1 MIKKVSIAI
10 LERSDLLQKR
20 RIDFRFTTNEKV
32 KGDYDVKKHGPDRA
46 HFYIVVMLLWLKLL
60 LLRVLFFD
68 RIAWEWI
75 AAEVAPVLFIMGIL
89 TVITPARV
97 RTTVYWVC
105 NGLLSLLLFAA
116 SVYFNH
122 FGSVPTYLALYEL
135 NQVFQVKASV
145 QSTIQ
150 SIDYLFFAD
159 LVIFAIY
166 GWIRR
171 WKQGKTYPR
180 ERFSSRKAGI
190 AHMMVIVAAII
201 GGLSLSAYS
210 VNSTRGITN
219 ELVQAESAGFFN
231 YEVVAAIKVKE
242 DNNLIETG
250 DIKDTIAKVA
260 TLEAAYSYSDKPVG
274 TVPDYFGS
282 QKGKNVIVIQME
294 AFQNFPLHQTLLGQ
308 ELTPVLNKLADEGF
322 YFPHVYQQIGPGN
335 TSDAEFMSNTSI
347 YPIGTLAMS
356 TGFGDRELPSLP
368 RLLRDKGYEAYTF
381 HVNKVG
387 FWNRNELYPA
397 LGFNGYYDKG
407 YFKNDNFNAF
417 GASDEQLYITGV
429 EKLAELQKKGTPF
442 YAQMVTASSH
452 HPFKIPDAFKKI
464 SMPDDM
470 KNTMLGDYLTAINYT
485 DYAIGT
491 LIEGLKNNGLWDNT
505 ILVMYGDHFGLQPQD
520 VPPEQVESVLGIPY
534 DSRISRFNIPL
545 IVRVPGM
552 DQGKVV
558 ERTGG
563 QMDILPTIANL
574 LGVSLEQEGFTAF
587 GHDLLNIDRNVIG
600 MRYYLPSGSFFNDEV
615 LYVPGKEFEDGVA
628 VSLDTLE
635 PVTDITKYQ
644 SDYEYILKLMNLS
657 DEYVKLLPQR

>member
-1 MIKKVSIAI
+1 MIKKYGA
-10 LERSDLLQKR
+10 
-20 RIDFRFTTNEKV
+20 
-32 KGDYDVKKHGPDRA
+32 DRA
-46 HFYIVVMLLWLKLL
+46 HFYIVAMLLWLKLL

-75 AAEVAPVLFIMGIL
+75 AADAAPVLFLMGIL
-89 TVITPARV
+89 TILTPSRAR
-97 RTTVYWVC
+97 TIVYWIF
-105 NGLLSLLLFAA
+105 NGLMSLVLFAA

-135 NQVFQVKASV
+135 DQVFQVKASV
-145 QSTIQ
+145 ESTIQ

-159 LVIFAIY
+159 LVILAIVALF
-166 GWIRR
+166 RR
-171 WKQGKTYPR
+171 WKQGKAYPHAR
-180 ERFSSRKAGI
+180 YSVRKTSRV
-190 AHMMVIVAAII
+190 HMIVVLVAIV
-201 GGLSLSAYS
+201 GGFGLSAYS
-210 VNSTRGITN
+210 VYSTRGITN
-219 ELVQAESAGFFN
+219 ELVQAENAGFLN

-242 DNNLIETG
+242 DNNLIATG
-250 DIKDTIAKVA
+250 DIKETIAKINELQA
-260 TLEAAYSYSDKPVG
+260 SYSYSDKPAG
-274 TVPDYFGS
+274 TTPDYFGS
-282 QKGKNVIVIQME
+282 QKGKNVIVLQLE
-294 AFQNFPLHQTLLGQ
+294 AFQNFPLHQSLNGQ
-308 ELTPVLNKLADEGF
+308 ELTPVMNKLADEGF

-356 TGFGDRELPSLP
+356 TGFGDREIPSLA
-368 RLLRDKGYEAYTF
+368 RLLKDKGYESYTF

-397 LGFNGYYDKG
+397 LGFDGYYEKG
-407 YFKNDNFNAF
+407 DFTNDHFNAF
-417 GASDEQLYITGV
+417 GASDEQLYITAV
-429 EKLAELQKKGTPF
+429 DKLVELQKKGTPF

-452 HPFKIPDAFKKI
+452 HPFKIPDSFKKI
-464 SMPDDM
+464 TMPDELKD
-470 KNTMLGDYLTAINYT
+470 TMLGDYLTAINYT

-491 LIEGLKNNGLWDNT
+491 LIEGLKENGMWENT
-505 ILVMYGDHFGLQPQD
+505 VLVMYGDHFGLQPQD
-520 VPPEQVESVLGIPY
+520 VPPEQVESALGIPY

-552 DQGKVV
+552 EQGQVV

-563 QMDILPTIANL
+563 QLDILPTIANL

-587 GHDLLNIDRNVIG
+587 GHDLLNIDHNVLG

-615 LYVPGKEFEDGVA
+615 LYVPGKGFEDGKA

-644 SDYEYILKLMNLS
+644 SDYEYILKLMSLS

>member
-1 MIKKVSIAI
+1 MIKKYGA
-10 LERSDLLQKR
+10 
-20 RIDFRFTTNEKV
+20 
-32 KGDYDVKKHGPDRA
+32 DRA
-46 HFYIVVMLLWLKLL
+46 HFYIVAMLLWLKLL

-75 AAEVAPVLFIMGIL
+75 AADAAPILFLMGIL
-89 TVITPARV
+89 TILTPSRAR
-97 RTTVYWVC
+97 TIVYWIF
-105 NGLLSLLLFAA
+105 NGLMSLVLFAA

-145 QSTIQ
+145 ESTIQ

-159 LVIFAIY
+159 LVILAIVALF
-166 GWIRR
+166 RR
-171 WKQGKTYPR
+171 WKHGKAYPHAR
-180 ERFSSRKAGI
+180 YSVRKTSRV
-190 AHMMVIVAAII
+190 HMIVILVAIV
-201 GGLSLSAYS
+201 GGFGLSAYS
-210 VNSTRGITN
+210 VYSTRGITN
-219 ELVQAESAGFFN
+219 ELVQAENAGFLN

-242 DNNLIETG
+242 DNNLIATG
-250 DIKDTIAKVA
+250 DIKETIAKINELQA
-260 TLEAAYSYSDKPVG
+260 SYSYSDKPAG
-274 TVPDYFGS
+274 TTPDYFGS
-282 QKGKNVIVIQME
+282 QKGKNVIVLQLE
-294 AFQNFPLHQTLLGQ
+294 AFQNFPLHQSLNGQ
-308 ELTPVLNKLADEGF
+308 ELTPVMNKLADEGF

-356 TGFGDRELPSLP
+356 TGFGDREIPSLA
-368 RLLRDKGYEAYTF
+368 RLLKEKGYESYTF

-397 LGFNGYYDKG
+397 LGFDGYYEKG
-407 YFKNDNFNAF
+407 DFTNDHFNAF
-417 GASDEQLYITGV
+417 GASDEQLYITAV
-429 EKLAELQKKGTPF
+429 DKLVELQKKGTPF

-452 HPFKIPDAFKKI
+452 HPFKIPDSFKKI
-464 SMPDDM
+464 TMPDELKD
-470 KNTMLGDYLTAINYT
+470 TMLGDYLTAINYT

-491 LIEGLKNNGLWDNT
+491 LIEGLKENGMWENT
-505 ILVMYGDHFGLQPQD
+505 VLVMYGDHFGLQPQD
-520 VPPEQVESVLGIPY
+520 VPPEQVESALGISY

-552 DQGKVV
+552 EQGQVV

-563 QMDILPTIANL
+563 QLDILPTIANL

-587 GHDLLNIDRNVIG
+587 GHDLLNIDRNVLG

-615 LYVPGKEFEDGVA
+615 LYVPGKGFEDGKA

-644 SDYEYILKLMNLS
+644 SDYEYILKLMSLS

>member
-1 MIKKVSIAI
+1 M
-10 LERSDLLQKR
+10 
-20 RIDFRFTTNEKV
+20 
-32 KGDYDVKKHGPDRA
+32 KKHGPNRA
-46 HFYIVVMLLWLKLL
+46 QFYIVVLLLWLKLL

-75 AAEVAPVLFIMGIL
+75 AADVAPVLFIMGIL
-89 TVITPARV
+89 TVITPSRV
-97 RTTVYWVC
+97 RTAVYWTF
-105 NGLLSLLLFAA
+105 NGILSLLLFAA

-145 QSTIQ
+145 ESTIQ
-150 SIDYLFFAD
+150 TIDYLFFAD
-159 LVIFAIY
+159 LVIMVIY
-166 GWIRR
+166 VLIRR
-171 WKQGKTYPR
+171 WKHGKAYPHER
-180 ERFSSRKAGI
+180 ERFSSRNTRL
-190 AHMMVIVAAII
+190 AHMMVILVAIL
-201 GGLSLSAYS
+201 GGFAFSANS
-210 VNSTRGITN
+210 VNSARGITN
-219 ELVQAESAGFFN
+219 ELVQAESAGFLN

-242 DNNLIETG
+242 DNNLIGTG
-250 DIKDTIAKVA
+250 DIKDTIAKIDELQA
-260 TLEAAYSYSDKPVG
+260 SYPYSSKAAG
-274 TVPDYFGS
+274 TAPEYFGS

-294 AFQNFPLHQTLLGQ
+294 AFQNFPLHQSLKGQ

-381 HVNKVG
+381 HVNQVG

-397 LGFNGYYDKG
+397 LGFNGYYDKD
-407 YFKNDNFNAF
+407 YFTNDHFNAF

-429 EKLAELQKKGTPF
+429 EKMAELQKKGTPF

-452 HPFKIPDAFKKI
+452 HPFQIPDSFKKI
-464 SMPDDM
+464 SVPDEL

-491 LIEGLKNNGLWDNT
+491 LIEGLKKNGMWDNT
-505 ILVMYGDHFGLQPQD
+505 VLVMYGDHFGLQPRD
-520 VPPEQVESVLGIPY
+520 VPPEQVESALGIPY

-545 IVRVPGM
+545 IVHVPGM
-552 DQGKVV
+552 EQGKVV

-563 QMDILPTIANL
+563 QLDILPTIANL
-574 LGVSLEQEGFTAF
+574 LGVSLREEGYTAF
-587 GHDLLNIDRNVIG
+587 GHDLLNIDRNVLG
-600 MRYYLPSGSFFNDEV
+600 MRYYLPSGSFFNDDI
-615 LYVPGKEFEDGVA
+615 LYVPGKDFADGEA
-628 VSLDTLE
+628 VSLDTLK
-635 PVTDITKYQ
+635 PVSDFTKYQ
-644 SDYEYILKLMNLS
+644 TDYDYILKLMNLS